1 MILDQQFVAHL
12 YAPTDGP
19 DATAA
24 YRRLKEIWR
33 GCALLLRMTEPVP
46 GTGLP
51 PVPPDHLDDVVLE
64 GEGAVA
70 ALERAGADCQAILRR
85 HHDLLTLSVAL
96 APPEARLP
104 ADGATGTRWP
114 WWRTQ
119 DYQWDTLVAEHLPL
133 MIGEARLHLTRVD
146 AEAGIRAAA
155 AELRQSLHALLPE
168 TAEGLPGPQP
178 GVVLPDGAAAL
189 WEHPAAPDERARRR
203 FVLAIRPDA
212 DPVASAWVW
221 SNGDTGI
228 PPLARYLAH
237 AAKLRYQL
245 RVWRRDDQARQL
257 RDSIDRLGSQ
267 LRALGAGGGAEADL
281 LRLRRFDALLLR
293 TGLQEMH
300 RTVEIAADNLTR
312 AFDLEGML
320 TPGGPF
326 ADDAALARSF
336 LERLDDQLAYL
347 TVAAERAALASA
359 SGVPPA
365 TGQSLEPAAG
375 RPPAIRPIPTRG
387 PAPWPEASAEVL
399 CEPGLSTG
407 TEEADPASNVFVVY
421 GRDEPA
427 RRAVFDFLRTIGL
440 NPLEWEEVVRRTG
453 KATPTLGEAVA
464 RAIPLARAVVV
475 LLTPDDIV
483 HLHPGLHG
491 PKEPRAEREPGLQAR
506 PNVLLE
512 LGMALAFQPSRTV
525 LLQFGELRP
534 ATDLGGLN
542 YITVTDTPDFR
553 AKLASR
559 LELAGCRVRY
569 VGQDWLSAGDFG
581 ALHAYDRAPALPQD
595 DALALPP
602 ELPGGGPEVVRKR
615 TGSGG

>member
-33 GCALLLRMTEPVP
+33 GCALLLGMTEPVP
-46 GTGLP
+46 STGLP
-51 PVPPDHLDDVVLE
+51 PVPPDRPDDVLPD

-119 DYQWDTLVAEHLPL
+119 DYQWHTLVAAHLPL

-155 AELRQSLHALLPE
+155 PELRDSLHALLPE
-168 TAEGLPGPQP
+168 SAEGPPGPQP

-237 AAKLRYQL
+237 AAKLRHQL
-245 RVWRRDDQARQL
+245 RVWRRDGQARQL
-257 RDSIDRLGSQ
+257 RESIDRLATR

-281 LRLRRFDALLLR
+281 LRLRRLDALLLS

-347 TVAAERAALASA
+347 AVAAERAALTSA
-359 SGVPPA
+359 SGGQPA
-365 TGQSLEPAAG
+365 VAPN
-375 RPPAIRPIPTRG
+375 PTPG
-387 PAPWPEASAEVL
+387 PAPAPEPPAEAPG
-399 CEPGLSTG
+399 EPGLSTG
-407 TEEADPASNVFVVY
+407 TEDSDPARNVFVVH

-464 RAIPLARAVVV
+464 RTIPLARAVVV
-475 LLTPDDIV
+475 LLTPDDVV

-491 PKEPRAEREPGLQAR
+491 PREPRAEREPGLQAR

-542 YITVTDTPDFR
+542 HITVTDTPDFR
-553 AKLASR
+553 SKLASR
-559 LELAGCRVRY
+559 LELAGCPVRRQ
-569 VGQDWLSAGDFG
+569 GQDWLSAGDFG
-581 ALHAYDRAPALPQD
+581 ALHAYDRAPV
-595 DALALPP
+595 LPP
-602 ELPGGGPEVVRKR
+602 PGGGPEAVRKR

>member
-12 YAPTDGP
+12 HAPTDGP

-33 GCALLLRMTEPVP
+33 GCGLLLRLTEPIP

-51 PVPPDHLDDVVLE
+51 PVPPEHLHDVVPE
-64 GEGAVA
+64 GEAAIA
-70 ALERAGADCQAILRR
+70 ALERPGADCQAVLRR

-114 WWRTQ
+114 WWRTL
-119 DYQWDTLVAEHLPL
+119 DYQWHTLVAEHLPL
-133 MIGEARLHLTRVD
+133 MIGETRLFLARVD
-146 AEAGIRAAA
+146 AAADIAAA
-155 AELRQSLHALLPE
+155 APELHRALHELLPE
-168 TAEGLPGPQP
+168 STEDPPASHP

-221 SNGDTGI
+221 SNGDTSI

-245 RVWRRDDQARQL
+245 RVWRRDDEARQL
-257 RDSIDRLGSQ
+257 RNTLDRLGSE
-267 LRALGAGGGAEADL
+267 LRALGADGRAEAEL
-281 LRLRRFDALLLR
+281 LRLRRYDALLLH
-293 TGLQEMH
+293 TGLRDMH

-347 TVAAERAALASA
+347 TVATERAALTSA
-359 SGVPPA
+359 SGTA
-365 TGQSLEPAAG
+365 EERPAAV
-375 RPPAIRPIPTRG
+375 RPPQTPP
-387 PAPWPEASAEVL
+387 
-399 CEPGLSTG
+399 
-407 TEEADPASNVFVVY
+407 DPAEPDAAHNVFVVY

-427 RRAVFDFLRTIGL
+427 RRAVFDFLRAVGL
-440 NPLEWEEVVRRTG
+440 NPLEWEEVVRETG

-464 RAIPLARAVVV
+464 RAIPRARAVVV
-475 LLTPDDIV
+475 LLTPDDVV

-491 PKEPRAEREPGLQAR
+491 SREPRVEREPGLQAR

-525 LLQFGELRP
+525 LLQFGEVRP
-534 ATDLGGLN
+534 VTDLGGLN
-542 YITVTDTPDFR
+542 YVTVTDTPEFR
-553 AKLASR
+553 SKLASR
-559 LELAGCRVRY
+559 LELAGCRVRRQ
-569 VGQDWLSAGDFG
+569 GQDWLTAGDFG
-581 ALHAYDRAPALPQD
+581 ALHTYDRSPVLR
-595 DALALPP
+595 P
-602 ELPGGGPEVVRKR
+602 EAVRKR